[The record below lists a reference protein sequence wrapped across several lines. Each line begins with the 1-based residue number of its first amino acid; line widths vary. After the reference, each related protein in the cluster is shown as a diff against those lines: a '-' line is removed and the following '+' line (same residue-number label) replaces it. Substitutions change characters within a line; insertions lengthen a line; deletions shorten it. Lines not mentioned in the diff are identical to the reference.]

1 MVAVFLVSLLLA
13 VLAFAAPRPSF
24 SSNCSKCST
33 ANAKPTLPANQTALV
48 SSTETTSYIALG
60 VGVQNYTC
68 NATSLTYTNVGAVAE
83 LFDISCLY
91 GTNEFSK
98 VQDDAYTLWNKVP
111 SDVTAQSVI
120 QILGDKPFVL
130 GQHYYVPNP
139 VAATPAISP
148 KWDFTSDADK
158 GNAEAFVI
166 GAKVGDLPAPTGPSD
181 IDWLQVKNVQGE
193 LATTLYRVDTKAGQP
208 PSSCTAGSTISVKY
222 TAKYWLLGGSI
233 KA

>member
-1 MVAVFLVSLLLA
+1 MPLPLHTREHLAPFLFL
-13 VLAFAAPRPSF
+13 
-24 SSNCSKCST
+24 SNSKLEFVVDLHS
-33 ANAKPTLPANQTALV
+33 
-48 SSTETTSYIALG
+48 
-60 VGVQNYTC
+60 
-68 NATSLTYTNVGAVAE
+68 NVGAVAE

-98 VQDDAYTLWNKVP
+98 VQDDAYTLWNEVP

-130 GQHYYVPNP
+130 GRHYYVPNP

-208 PSSCTAGSTISVKY
+208 PSSVCTHCYPKKSEVNVGILQCTAGSTISVKY